1 MFCVLLFI
9 GTDALNN
16 YRSFGLRSLGLTV
29 CISVELLVIL
39 NGLCSVL
46 NCDSGKKFCLLRVDF
61 SLPG

>member
-29 CISVELLVIL
+29 CISLQFIGDNKL
-39 NGLCSVL
+39 
-46 NCDSGKKFCLLRVDF
+46 
-61 SLPG
+61 